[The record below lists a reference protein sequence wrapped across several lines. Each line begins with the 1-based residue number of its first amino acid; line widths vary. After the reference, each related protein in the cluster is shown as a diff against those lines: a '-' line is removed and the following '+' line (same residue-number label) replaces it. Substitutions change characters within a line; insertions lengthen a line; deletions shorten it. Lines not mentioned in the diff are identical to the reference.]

1 MSNRKTESGKVVTI
15 AHADAVSYS
24 DVQQRIVCVSDKS
37 VIIDAD
43 IAALYGVETAA
54 SGKRNRI
61 RSD

>member
-1 MSNRKTESGKVVTI
+1 MSSKKTESGKVATI

-43 IAALYGVETAA
+43 VAALYGVETAA
-54 SGKRNRI
+54 SGK
-61 RSD
+61 